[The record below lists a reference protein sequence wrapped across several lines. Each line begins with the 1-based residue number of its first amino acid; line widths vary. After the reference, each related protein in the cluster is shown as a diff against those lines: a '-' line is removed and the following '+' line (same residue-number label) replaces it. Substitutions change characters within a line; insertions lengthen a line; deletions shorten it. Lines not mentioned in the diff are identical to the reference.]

1 MDNRR
6 LYEWR
11 RQLDH
16 ELISMLSFNV
26 SISCSI
32 FKTHQVKTESLFES
46 MQYNNIFL
54 CSRPFRLALE
64 LNGKLRVTY
73 ILEVNITRIKEG

>member
-1 MDNRR
+1 MGWRLLDKRCSLVRGVQYKPKSVGAGAGAVENRR

-11 RQLDH
+11 HQLDH

-32 FKTHQVKTESLFES
+32 FETNQ
-46 MQYNNIFL
+46 
-54 CSRPFRLALE
+54 
-64 LNGKLRVTY
+64 
-73 ILEVNITRIKEG
+73 

>member
-1 MDNRR
+1 MGWRLLDKRYSLVRGVQYKLKGVGAGGGVGGVDNRR

-32 FKTHQVKTESLFES
+32 FKTNQ
-46 MQYNNIFL
+46 
-54 CSRPFRLALE
+54 
-64 LNGKLRVTY
+64 
-73 ILEVNITRIKEG
+73 